1 MDAKVV
7 SSEISAKRHVTYVVS
22 LMEIIKFTRFE
33 KIHKYSIIS
42 PILQRMILNQNL
54 NVKAKIVVKLNMMVN
69 IIVNAFAVMMR
80 TH

>member
-22 LMEIIKFTRFE
+22 LRFE

-54 NVKAKIVVKLNMMVN
+54 NVKAKIVAKLNMMVN